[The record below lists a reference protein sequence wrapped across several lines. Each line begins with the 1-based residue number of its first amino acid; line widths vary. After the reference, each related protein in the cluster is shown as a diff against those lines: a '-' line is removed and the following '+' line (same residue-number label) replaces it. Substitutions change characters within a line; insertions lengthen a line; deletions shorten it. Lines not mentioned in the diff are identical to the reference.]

1 MANEIYMPSL
11 DPSITSSRVV
21 KWLKQEG
28 EAVAFGDA
36 LVEIETDKAV
46 VEVEAE
52 ESGTLGKI
60 LVDNGDYADVNSV
73 IGLLFE
79 EGESTDTLTDYSP
92 KQVAKDT
99 HQSTSPESV
108 IENPVE
114 AVLPGPV
121 SMDSQRIFVS
131 PLARRLAKLDGIDLD
146 GINGTGPNGRI
157 IKRDI
162 EAALAVRNEQPSAIV
177 LAQSATIAPTV
188 PGIDLQYLPDYETVE
203 LSGMR
208 KTIARRLTESS
219 QQIPH
224 YFLSIDCELDQL
236 LAHRKQLNAGLVDPK
251 EKISLNDFVIRAVAL
266 AMKKVPDANVMWNEE
281 TVLRFKQADISVAV
295 AVDGGLI
302 TPVVHKACSKGLSE
316 ISAETKA
323 LASKARDGKLVPEDY
338 QGGTFTISNLGMYG
352 IKNFTS
358 IINPP
363 QSGILSVG
371 AGEQCPVVKNGEL
384 TIATVMTVTLAADH
398 RCVDGAVGSEFL
410 ATFKGLIEAPLTML
424 L

>member
-1 MANEIYMPSL
+1 MAIEIYMPSL

-28 EAVAFGDA
+28 DAVAVGDA

-46 VEVEAE
+46 VEVEAKE
-52 ESGTLGKI
+52 AGIFGKT
-60 LVDNGDYADVNSV
+60 LVDGGDYADVNSV
-73 IGLLFE
+73 IGLLLE
-79 EGESTDTLTDYSP
+79 KGETLDAVINYRPEQTAEDAHQDIPSETVVEDTVD
-92 KQVAKDT
+92 
-99 HQSTSPESV
+99 
-108 IENPVE
+108 
-114 AVLPGPV
+114 AVLPGTT
-121 SMDSQRIFVS
+121 STDSRRIFVS
-131 PLARRLAKLDGIDLD
+131 PLAKRLAKLGSIDLD
-146 GINGTGPNGRI
+146 GIDGTGPNGRI

-162 EAALAVRNEQPSAIV
+162 EAASVSHIELPKAVISTVTAPVSA
-177 LAQSATIAPTV
+177 
-188 PGIDLQYLPDYETVE
+188 GIDLQYLPEYETVE

-224 YFLSIDCELDQL
+224 YFLSVDCELDRL
-236 LAHRKQLNAGLVDPK
+236 LNQRKQLNADLVPE
-251 EKISLNDFVIRAVAL
+251 EKISLNDFIIRAVAL
-266 AMKKVPDANVMWNEE
+266 TIKKVPNANVMWNEE
-281 TVLRFKQADISVAV
+281 TVLRFNQVDISVAV

-302 TPVVHKACSKGLSE
+302 TPIVHKACSKGLSE

-323 LASKARDGKLVPEDY
+323 LAGKARDGKLVPEDY
-338 QGGTFTISNLGMYG
+338 QGGTFTISNLGMHG

-371 AGEQCPVVKNGEL
+371 AGEQRPVVKDGEL
-384 TIATVMTVTLAADH
+384 SVATVMTVTLAADH
-398 RCVDGAVGSEFL
+398 RCIDGAVGSEFL